1 MSARALTKLRA
12 LCDRALKASVDALP
26 DHAAL
31 KLGKGPPN
39 LKHQLACRCVLKDA
53 SRRKFDV
60 IMAWSIGRGRDAH
73 RGPLFIGQAPQP
85 KRTIERFRPRFRG
98 VFCTRQKLV
107 PLGHGAGPIP
117 TLGELQRA
125 TPWVWLWCERCQHH
139 APAGVRRR
147 RHPLGRRRIE
157 RPAAA
162 TRPVQRVRQEGCD
175 DPTSRLGRE

>member
-1 MSARALTKLRA
+1 MFARALTKLRA

-107 PLGHGAGPIP
+107 P
-117 TLGELQRA
+117 
-125 TPWVWLWCERCQHH
+125 
-139 APAGVRRR
+139 
-147 RHPLGRRRIE
+147 
-157 RPAAA
+157 
-162 TRPVQRVRQEGCD
+162 
-175 DPTSRLGRE
+175 